1 MSKSAHARQRAKT
14 RGCGSRLPSRRAAR
28 TPAVRRTT
36 SANGDWVLLPGGSW
50 RHVETIRVRGLFG

>member
-1 MSKSAHARQRAKT
+1 MSKSAHTRQRAKT

-28 TPAVRRTT
+28 PAAVRKAT